1 MKITLEKNPIIIQSD
16 IKTLLVKIT
25 KSEDA
30 RAKFKV
36 KAVGTSAGLEHR
48 YKNRAVMGE
57 TGDFYYEEEIVIMEE
72 GVNEHYIE
80 IKIFETERTK
90 EPKYFSIK
98 LINLEDEEHEFS
110 PNAICHC
117 YIVENLRTY
126 LLLNVDRYN
135 LPMTKVV
142 NHIITK
148 KIINEG
154 KENTEGNDEGGNKGN
169 VSKVDLKM
177 RTLIKTNS
185 YAENDDLIF
194 SMFHERVGLYDLRN
208 LFEGEKN
215 NLYKVLILEQY
226 TPSVDYEINYQI
238 DMATST
244 DILAHLLDI
253 DILSMIKSTLT
264 EYVEYNSG
272 DHYLVQQT
280 IGYAK
285 KQGKTIKIPKDE
297 TIGKFTIRPTPSRRV
312 LTFSSR
318 NRDNEPDGVCFSY
331 NKSENKVIF
340 RSF

>member
-80 IKIFETERTK
+80 IKIFKTERTK

-98 LINLEDEEHEFS
+98 LINLEDEDHEFS

-117 YIVENLRTY
+117 YIVENLKTY

-148 KIINEG
+148 QTIK
-154 KENTEGNDEGGNKGN
+154 EGGGGGNNGGGGGGN
-169 VSKVDLKM
+169 VSKVDLRM
-177 RTLIKTNS
+177 RPLIKTNS
-185 YAENDDLIF
+185 YAEDDDLLF
-194 SMFHERVGLYDLRN
+194 NMFHIRVGLYDLRN

-215 NLYKVLILEQY
+215 NLYKVLILEEY
-226 TPSVDYEINYQI
+226 TPSVDYDINYEI
-238 DMATST
+238 DMGTST

-253 DILSMIKSTLT
+253 DILSIIKSTFT
-264 EYVEYNSG
+264 EYVEFNGAY
-272 DHYLVQQT
+272 DHLVPQT

-285 KQGKTIKIPKDE
+285 KQGKTIKIPKNE
-297 TIGKFTIRPTPSRRV
+297 TIGKFTIRPTSSRRV

-318 NRDNEPDGVCFSY
+318 NGSNEPDGVCFSY

>member
-80 IKIFETERTK
+80 IKIFKTERTK

-142 NHIITK
+142 NHIIK
-148 KIINEG
+148 KQTIQQG
-154 KENTEGNDEGGNKGN
+154 GGGGGNGGGGN

-177 RTLIKTNS
+177 RPLIKTNS
-185 YAENDDLIF
+185 YAEDDDLIF
-194 SMFHERVGLYDLRN
+194 SMFHERVGLYNLRN
-208 LFEGEKN
+208 LFEGEKD
-215 NLYKVLILEQY
+215 NLYKVLILEEY

-253 DILSMIKSTLT
+253 DILSIIKSTLT

-272 DHYLVQQT
+272 DHYLVKQT

-285 KQGKTIKIPKDE
+285 KQGKTIKIPKEE